1 MAVRLVVTMR
11 ALRGK
16 GAEFA
21 KAFEVNVPAIR
32 QESGCQQYH
41 LFRSVDDPD
50 NFVLLERWTDA
61 AALDEHIRLVRARPA
76 PHAALRDGA
85 PVLERFDVS

>member
-16 GAEFA
+16 GDEFER
-21 KAFEVNVPAIR
+21 AFHTNVPEIR
-32 QESGCQQYH
+32 KEPGCEQYH
-41 LFRSVDDPD
+41 LFRGVDDPD
-50 NFVLLERWTDA
+50 NFVLLERWADTA
-61 AALDEHIRLVRARPA
+61 TFEEHVKQVRARPA